1 MVLRQEQF
9 DSLLTPIIYH
19 HFEIGVNR
27 VPSLRGRLM
36 NVQNS
41 TLAEEKGTGMGG
53 ISPDAWNQYTSAG
66 RKGRLDLDQLYTQ
79 TYTHVEYPVE
89 LVIEK
94 RLLLN
99 DQHGRIQDLVR
110 RAGISAEQKMEID
123 AASVFNKAFTGKTW
137 ADGKALCATDHPVSP
152 NKSSGTYSNEGT
164 SALSKAA
171 VSETRINMMRFKD
184 DKGNEIG
191 LMPNVL
197 LVPPELED
205 TALEIA
211 NSVLDPAS
219 GNNAINPQAGRFS
232 VITWQRLTD
241 TNAWFMIDDVWR
253 QEVVNWY
260 NREALQVMM
269 THETTTEII
278 YELKLHYSFGVDDWR
293 WIYGH
298 NPS

>member
-1 MVLRQEQF
+1 M
-9 DSLLTPIIYH
+9 
-19 HFEIGVNR
+19 
-27 VPSLRGRLM
+27 
-36 NVQNS
+36 
-41 TLAEEKGTGMGG
+41 
-53 ISPDAWNQYTSAG
+53 
-66 RKGRLDLDQLYTQ
+66 
-79 TYTHVEYPVE
+79 
-89 LVIEK
+89 
-94 RLLLN
+94 
-99 DQHGRIQDLVR
+99 
-110 RAGISAEQKMEID
+110 
-123 AASVFNKAFTGKTW
+123 
-137 ADGKALCATDHPVSP
+137 
-152 NKSSGTYSNEGT
+152 
-164 SALSKAA
+164 
-171 VSETRINMMRFKD
+171 SETRINMMRFKD

-241 TNAWFMIDDVWR
+241 TNAWFMLDDTWR
-253 QEVVNWY
+253 GEVVNWY

-269 THETTTEII
+269 VHENTTEII